1 MSFPSKKEID
11 RVLKKL
17 ENVVPTLVIDRKNAS
32 AVDKVKYDLCAEFV
46 KYILDN
52 KISQIELAEKL
63 GVDKARVNK
72 IVKYRIEYFTID
84 KLLSLLCIIKPN
96 KELKVS

>member
-17 ENVVPTLVIDRKNAS
+17 ENVVPTLVIDRKKAS